1 MQGLAGQTIGRY
13 RVIEQV
19 GHGGMA
25 DVYKAYQPSLDRHV
39 AIKVIHAFL
48 ADDGDFL
55 SRFEREARVVAT
67 LRHPNIVQVYDFDA
81 ENGLYYMVMEFIDG
95 GTLKTL
101 LDTVQSR
108 GTLLGLDDAVRI
120 ILAVGSALKYA
131 HSRNMVH
138 RDVKPGNVMITGDG
152 HVILTDFGIAKI
164 VSTTKLTASGA
175 MVGTPAYM
183 SPEQGRGEPGDERS
197 DIYSL
202 GVMLYQL
209 LVGRLPY
216 DADTPIALVLKHIND
231 PLPLPTS
238 LRPDLSPEIER
249 VIVKALAK
257 KPEDRYQT
265 VAAMTEDLKSAVGLA
280 AELTPIDTM
289 QRDSAIRLTGMGA
302 EASVHIAPLQSDVAP
317 TSAPAQVTGR
327 KLSVDHRQQ

>member
-1 MQGLAGQTIGRY
+1 MQGLAGQSIGRY

-39 AIKVIHAFL
+39 AIKVIHPFL

-55 SRFEREARVVAT
+55 SRFEREAKAVAT

-81 ENGLYYMVMEFIDG
+81 EDGLYYMVMEFIDG
-95 GTLKTL
+95 STLKTL
-101 LDTVQSR
+101 LETMPAR
-108 GTLLGLDDAVRI
+108 GALLGLDDAVRV

-131 HSRNMVH
+131 HSRHMVH

-164 VSTTKLTASGA
+164 ISATKLTASGA

-197 DIYSL
+197 DIYAL

-231 PLPLPTS
+231 PLPLPTA
-238 LRPDLSPEIER
+238 LRPDLSPELER
-249 VIVKALAK
+249 VIDKALAK
-257 KPEDRYQT
+257 QPEDRYQT
-265 VAAMTEDLKSAVGLA
+265 VDAMTAD
-280 AELTPIDTM
+280 
-289 QRDSAIRLTGMGA
+289 
-302 EASVHIAPLQSDVAP
+302 
-317 TSAPAQVTGR
+317 
-327 KLSVDHRQQ
+327 